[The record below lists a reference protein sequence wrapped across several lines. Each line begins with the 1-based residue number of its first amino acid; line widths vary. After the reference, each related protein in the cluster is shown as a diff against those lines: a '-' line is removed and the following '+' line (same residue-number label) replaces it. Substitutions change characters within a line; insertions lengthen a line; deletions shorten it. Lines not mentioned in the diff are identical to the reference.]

1 MPDGECCLRVSFR
14 FTYGTNN
21 SVTKLEVLGVSFLC
35 LLQIIVPVLVD
46 NVWCSYMFNMHGA
59 ELYVMDPLYD
69 VKRLEAHKLIH
80 KLLHDAFRSC
90 LEYFF

>member
-14 FTYGTNN
+14 FIYGTNN

-80 KLLHDAFRSC
+80 KLLHDAFCSC
-90 LEYFF
+90 L